1 LTSLRSKK
9 PSVLALWF
17 FPMQAPL
24 KTISSTEQIWAL
36 ELSGKRSREYQHSR
50 GYIRQALSEL
60 WQIPALN
67 IPLYAP
73 PGQSPQ
79 LSEGWGHISISH
91 CCDALFIGWS
101 PKRIGVDIERIDRRF
116 NPEKLAKRYFSKKE
130 IDTLNDLRKED
141 LRIATLQNWVIK
153 EAAIKW
159 QQASLA
165 GNISEWSFCKTS
177 NLMIHASL
185 GHKIGL
191 HRIEYDSW
199 YIAITYDHKFHL
211 HTPIACLN

>member
-1 LTSLRSKK
+1 
-9 PSVLALWF
+9 
-17 FPMQAPL
+17 MQAPL
-24 KTISSTEQIWAL
+24 QTISSTEQIWAL

-73 PGQSPQ
+73 PGKSPQ

-91 CCDALFIGWS
+91 CFDALFIGWS

-141 LRIATLQNWVIK
+141 LRIATLKNWVIK

-211 HTPIACLN
+211 HAPIACLN

>member
-1 LTSLRSKK
+1 L
-9 PSVLALWF
+9 F
-17 FPMQAPL
+17 
-24 KTISSTEQIWAL
+24 
-36 ELSGKRSREYQHSR
+36 Y
-50 GYIRQALSEL
+50 
-60 WQIPALN
+60 LN

-91 CCDALFIGWS
+91 CFDALFIGWS

-165 GNISEWSFCKTS
+165 GNISEWNFCKTS

>member
-1 LTSLRSKK
+1 
-9 PSVLALWF
+9 
-17 FPMQAPL
+17 MQAPL

-73 PGQSPQ
+73 PGKSPQ

-159 QQASLA
+159 QQANLA
-165 GNISEWSFCKTS
+165 GNISEWNFCKTS
-177 NLMIHASL
+177 NLMIHESL

-211 HTPIACLN
+211 HTPIACINQGNIESESF

>member
-1 LTSLRSKK
+1 
-9 PSVLALWF
+9 
-17 FPMQAPL
+17 MQTPL

-91 CCDALFIGWS
+91 CFDALFIGWS

-130 IDTLNDLRKED
+130 IDALNDLRKED

-185 GHKIGL
+185 GHKVGL

>member
-1 LTSLRSKK
+1 
-9 PSVLALWF
+9 
-17 FPMQAPL
+17 MQAPL

-91 CCDALFIGWS
+91 CFDALFIGWS

-165 GNISEWSFCKTS
+165 GNISEWNFCKTS

-211 HTPIACLN
+211 HTPITCLN

>member
-1 LTSLRSKK
+1 
-9 PSVLALWF
+9 
-17 FPMQAPL
+17 MQTPL

-73 PGQSPQ
+73 PGKSPQ

-185 GHKIGL
+185 GHKVGL

>member
-1 LTSLRSKK
+1 
-9 PSVLALWF
+9 
-17 FPMQAPL
+17 MQAPL

-91 CCDALFIGWS
+91 CFDALFIGWS

-165 GNISEWSFCKTS
+165 GNISEWNFCKTS

>member
-1 LTSLRSKK
+1 
-9 PSVLALWF
+9 
-17 FPMQAPL
+17 MQAPL
-24 KTISSTEQIWAL
+24 QTISSTEQIWAL

-159 QQASLA
+159 QQANLA
-165 GNISEWSFCKTS
+165 GNISEWNFCKTS
-177 NLMIHASL
+177 NLMIHESL

-211 HTPIACLN
+211 HTPIVCINQGYIESKSF